1 MQVLLKHNTTHFT
14 QYYDNVEVKNG
25 TPLYQTIEL
34 DLSRLVD
41 GDYTLTLF
49 NNSNEELAK
58 ELIRIG
64 DYQIKEYKSE
74 KKYTTYA
81 RKK

>member
-1 MQVLLKHNTTHFT
+1 MQILLEHNTTHFT
-14 QYYDNVEVKNG
+14 QYFDEVEVKSE
-25 TPLYQTIEL
+25 TPLHKVIEL
-34 DLSRLVD
+34 DLSKLID

-49 NNSNEELAK
+49 NNSNEVMVK

-64 DYQIKEYKSE
+64 NYQVKEYKTE

-81 RKK
+81 RK

>member
-1 MQVLLKHNTTHFT
+1 MQILLEHNTTHFT
-14 QYYDNVEVKNG
+14 LYFDNVAVKSE
-25 TPLYQTIEL
+25 TPLYKVIDL
-34 DLSRLVD
+34 DLTKLVD

-49 NNSNEELAK
+49 NNSNQILTK

-64 DYQIKEYKSE
+64 NYQIKEYKTE

-81 RKK
+81 RK

>member
-1 MQVLLKHNTTHFT
+1 MQILLEHNTTHFT
-14 QYYDNVEVKNG
+14 LYFDNVVVKSE
-25 TPLYQTIEL
+25 TPLYKVIDL
-34 DLSRLVD
+34 DLTKLVD

-49 NNSNEELAK
+49 NNSNQILTK

-64 DYQIKEYKSE
+64 NYQVKEYKTE

-81 RKK
+81 RK

>member
-1 MQVLLKHNTTHFT
+1 MQILLEHNTTHFT
-14 QYYDNVEVKNG
+14 LYFDDVEVKSES
-25 TPLYQTIEL
+25 PLYKVI
-34 DLSRLVD
+34 DLNLTKLVD

-49 NNSNEELAK
+49 NNSNEVMVK

-64 DYQIKEYKSE
+64 NYQIKEYKTE

-81 RKK
+81 RK